1 MKAKDPNCSFC
12 GRKKSE
18 SLMLISGLDGHICD
32 HCAEQANNIVE
43 KELGGSPESIT
54 DINSTTGE
62 KGGKKLPTPIE
73 IKEHLDQ
80 YVIGQDQAKRTLS
93 VAVYN
98 HYKRLNSKKNNKKSD
113 DVEIEKSNILMIGE
127 TGPAKRFWQ
136 KP

>member
-32 HCAEQANNIVE
+32 HCAEQANKIVE
-43 KELGGSPESIT
+43 KELGGLTEPST
-54 DINSTTGE
+54 NINSTTGE
-62 KGGKKLPTPIE
+62 KGGKPLPTPTE
-73 IKEHLDQ
+73 IKAHLDQ

-98 HYKRLNSKKNNKKSD
+98 HYKRLNSKKNQRQ
-113 DVEIEKSNILMIGE
+113 VLIC
-127 TGPAKRFWQ
+127 
-136 KP
+136 